1 MVQLTNRLEKIN
13 AVAMPLAVRSTLRD
27 IAFDMKKNELPKS
40 FNDRFTVRKPT
51 FLKNVSTVIFPKKTY
66 KISEMESTVGLN
78 KKANT
83 LHEQEDG
90 ATVSGRLY
98 TPLVG
103 ARVGNTNAGLISKS
117 AYLKTILPNIKGGS
131 NLIGKRKGTGFKGKE
146 GQPLVRAAF
155 KAGKGG
161 VLIYNDVL
169 FQVRHT
175 QNKPSLMIVLNPVY
189 SYKENR
195 IFKLKP
201 KKFMEAAANKSYPK
215 ADDFYTKNANYQFN
229 RLKK

>member
-117 AYLKTILPNIKGGS
+117 AYLKTILPNMQGQNRNI
-131 NLIGKRKGTGFKGKE
+131 FKGQILIK
-146 GQPLVRAAF
+146 AAF
-155 KAGKGG
+155 KVGRGG

-169 FQVRHT
+169 YQVRT
-175 QNKPSLMIVLNPVY
+175 ISNKPRFFMKLNPVY

-215 ADDFYTKNANYQFN
+215 ADDFYTKNAEYQF
-229 RLKK
+229 KKAIK